1 MMGSQAPRVTRARK
15 GNGEPQELG
24 ASQAPGAV
32 MALLVPRGHLA
43 VLVPEALK
51 DFRARRVS
59 EVPLE
64 REWWGLLGP
73 LEPLAREGNRGGQGL
88 LAPEARREQLH

>member
-1 MMGSQAPRVTRARK
+1 MGPLITDSVLYLPR
-15 GNGEPQELG
+15 EPQELG

-51 DFRARRVS
+51 DFRARR
-59 EVPLE
+59 
-64 REWWGLLGP
+64 
-73 LEPLAREGNRGGQGL
+73 
-88 LAPEARREQLH
+88 